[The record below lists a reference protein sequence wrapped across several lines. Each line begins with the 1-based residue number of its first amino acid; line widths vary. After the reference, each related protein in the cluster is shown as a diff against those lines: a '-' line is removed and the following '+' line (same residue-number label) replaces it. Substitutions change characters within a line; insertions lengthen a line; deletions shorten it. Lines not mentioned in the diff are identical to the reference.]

1 MRYMM
6 MVMVM
11 ACVPDVVIGRPRNFA
26 QSRMS
31 ASITSSTIRPPL
43 RGRTKSGSTTFARCG
58 MSCVLT

>member
-26 QSRMS
+26 QSRMLAVAIGAPS
-31 ASITSSTIRPPL
+31 PERL
-43 RGRTKSGSTTFARCG
+43 
-58 MSCVLT
+58 L

>member
-26 QSRMS
+26 QSRML
-31 ASITSSTIRPPL
+31 AVAMPRHRPSDCYRQQL
-43 RGRTKSGSTTFARCG
+43 FLNLT
-58 MSCVLT
+58 MS